1 MGITLVIIVVIWNK
15 SSALILQNKIQT
27 LITILKGLVDSN
39 EQKKDLA
46 TNFWEKLASDWEVY
60 DERESSLFVI
70 PLVKRK
76 TMAGVTCFKAPF
88 IKGAIYG
95 DLNKG
100 PR

>member
-1 MGITLVIIVVIWNK
+1 MHLFYKIK
-15 SSALILQNKIQT
+15 SKL
-27 LITILKGLVDSN
+27 LITILKGLDSN

-76 TMAGVTCFKAPF
+76 TMAGVTC
-88 IKGAIYG
+88 
-95 DLNKG
+95 
-100 PR
+100 